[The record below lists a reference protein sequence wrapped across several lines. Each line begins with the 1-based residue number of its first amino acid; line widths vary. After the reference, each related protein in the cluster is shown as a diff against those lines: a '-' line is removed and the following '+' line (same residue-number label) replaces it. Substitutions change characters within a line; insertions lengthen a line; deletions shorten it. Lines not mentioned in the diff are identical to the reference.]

1 MKWLYKL
8 EYKYGRYAIRN
19 MILFILVGQLAVFML
34 DMMFTFGISNAL
46 YLDMGLV
53 IGKLQLWRLIT
64 FVFVP
69 TNFSPVWIIISLMFY
84 YFIAQSL
91 ENAWGSFMFNAY
103 YIIGM
108 IGIILGALIVYLITG
123 YGYGT
128 SEYLNT
134 SMFLAFAIL
143 YPDLEVRLFFVL
155 PVKSK
160 YLGIISGVLIVV
172 EVILSIASGRWYL
185 AVSAL
190 MAIANLILFFWRDA
204 SKNIKS
210 HFKYRKTRQ
219 NYNNQMR
226 EWERNK
232 RDQDK

>member
-69 TNFSPVWIIISLMFY
+69 TNYSPVWIIISLMFY

-160 YLGIISGVLIVV
+160 YLGIISGVLIVI